1 MSQPPPDPAADA
13 AHTSV
18 TSTATQFA
26 LDVRDLHV
34 RYGDVTAVAG
44 LDLTA
49 PLRAITAIVGRNGQG
64 KTTTVEVCEGLR
76 TPDSGVVRVL
86 GRDPVTQAAELRPR
100 VGVMLQDGGIPT
112 MARPREFLRTLAAMY
127 SHPRDV
133 DELLAWL
140 GIADTRTPYR
150 RLSGGEQQ
158 RVKLAA
164 ALVGRPELVFLDEPS
179 TGLDPAARRGMWEL
193 LDALRRD
200 GVTVVLT
207 THQMVEAETLADH
220 IVLIE
225 AGRTVAA
232 GSLQDLVG
240 SGHEVLSFSGP
251 LHLPLSALA
260 GVLPESATIS
270 ENSPGR
276 YLVTGVVTPQVIA
289 TVTAWCAQHG
299 VTARDL
305 RVGRRSL
312 EDVFLEL
319 SHGSSAESTINPDQP
334 PNS

>member
-1 MSQPPPDPAADA
+1 MNG
-13 AHTSV
+13 
-18 TSTATQFA
+18 STQRA
-26 LDVRDLHV
+26 LDVRDLRV
-34 RYGDVTAVAG
+34 SYGSVVAVDG
-44 LDLTA
+44 LNLTA
-49 PLRAITAIVGRNGQG
+49 PISAITAIVGRNGQG

-76 TPDSGVVRVL
+76 RADSGVVRVL
-86 GRDPVTQAAELRPR
+86 GRDPVAEAALLRPR
-100 VGVMLQDGGIPT
+100 VGVMLQDGGIPS

-127 SHPRDV
+127 AHPRDV
-133 DELLAWL
+133 DELLGWL
-140 GIADTRTPYR
+140 GISNSRAPYR

-200 GVTVVLT
+200 GVSVVLT

-225 AGRTVAA
+225 AGRAIAA
-232 GSLQDLVG
+232 GSLADLVG

-251 LHLPLSALA
+251 LHLSLSALS
-260 GVLPESATIS
+260 GVLPDEATIT
-270 ENSPGR
+270 ETAPGR
-276 YLVTGVVTPQVIA
+276 YVVTGAVTPQVIA

-299 VTARDL
+299 VTPRDL
-305 RVGRRSL
+305 TVGRRTL
-312 EDVFLEL
+312 EDVFLDL
-319 SHGSSAESTINPDQP
+319 SGGGPDTNGP
-334 PNS
+334 TDATDDNGEGTVRP